1 MLKKIIATTALMIV
15 MLSSASL
22 YSACKDISGT
32 WFLYIYDIYD
42 DTCGTS
48 LFGFEKFLNGTGALI
63 TVEQNQ
69 CNADLNMYFSSNLP
83 SQSGELTGDNL
94 TTEFSINLA
103 DVGLKYNVKMEA
115 AFEDYLG
122 EGTASYTAITAYK
135 LTCSFKYHLKFI
147 KVALLSSDS
156 SCSETAV
163 EQTFTKSFV
172 DSLDTGW
179 SLSGT
184 CENITDLSIFANV
197 KTVWAWNGASWSIYS
212 PIDAVK
218 ELIKKYSISQLT
230 GISAKSGFW
239 INK

>member
-69 CNADLNMYFSSNLP
+69 CNADLNMYFASNLP

-103 DVGLKYNVKMEA
+103 DVGLKYDVKTEV

-122 EGTASYTAITAYK
+122 EGIAYYTATAYNIK
-135 LTCSFKYHLKFI
+135 CTFKSHLKFV

-156 SCSETAV
+156 SCSGTAV

-172 DSLDTGW
+172 DSLGTGW

-184 CENITDLSIFANV
+184 CENITDLSIFADV
-197 KTVWAWNGASWSIYS
+197 KTVWSWNGSSWSIYS
-212 PIDAVK
+212 PIDTVK